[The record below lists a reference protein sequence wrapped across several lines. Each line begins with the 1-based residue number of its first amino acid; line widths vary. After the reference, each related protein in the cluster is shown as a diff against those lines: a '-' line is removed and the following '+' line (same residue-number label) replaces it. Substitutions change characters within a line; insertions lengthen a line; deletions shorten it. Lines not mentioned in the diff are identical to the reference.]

1 MGKARAGSYN
11 QAMNHFLRLLG
22 LLAACL
28 GLATAAHGQNTSPNT
43 AARNQTGSSSLSKTE
58 QKPASGEQKIERI
71 RTEDTG
77 NRIEELRVGGETQT
91 IDVQPK
97 ANLPAYQIKP
107 DAAGSAGP
115 AQRDAAPSAQGV
127 RTWKILNF

>member
-1 MGKARAGSYN
+1 MT
-11 QAMNHFLRLLG
+11 HFLRFASL
-22 LLAACL
+22 LLASL
-28 GLATAAHGQNTSPNT
+28 SLAATVAAQSPANLSPENGSP
-43 AARNQTGSSSLSKTE
+43 RNNSLNSSLSNNE
-58 QKPASGEQKIERI
+58 QKTPAGEQKMERI

-77 NRIEELRVGGETQT
+77 NRIDEVRVGGQTQS

-97 ANLPAYQIKP
+97 ANVPAYQVKP

-127 RTWKILNF
+127 RTWKIFHF

>member
-1 MGKARAGSYN
+1 
-11 QAMNHFLRLLG
+11 MNHFLRATS
-22 LLAACL
+22 LLAFCCGIAT
-28 GLATAAHGQNTSPNT
+28 GLYAQNTSQNT
-43 AARNQTGSSSLSKTE
+43 LPRNPTGTSSLSKNE
-58 QKPASGEQKIERI
+58 QKQAAGEQKIERI

-77 NRIEELRVGGETQT
+77 NRIDELRVGGETQT

>member
-1 MGKARAGSYN
+1 VYA
-11 QAMNHFLRLLG
+11 
-22 LLAACL
+22 
-28 GLATAAHGQNTSPNT
+28 QNTSPNT
-43 AARNQTGSSSLSKTE
+43 LPRNPTGTSSLPKNE
-58 QKPASGEQKIERI
+58 QKQPAGEQKIERI

-77 NRIEELRVGGETQT
+77 NRIDELRVGGETQT